1 MDPAFRLIYILE
13 TFLSTVPFGMLRFY
27 AFRREL
33 RISTQVFAFCYTLL
47 VLGKICYLNLAF
59 WPDLLP
65 IEERQRFYLLVS
77 VITNLFFFLI
87 IRPFWRQLFVTG
99 TLMVYA
105 TTIMYPFAYIIGN
118 EWLGQGM
125 LAHLA
130 GCIYLLAGI
139 GFTWK
144 PMKHWVT
151 EGVLPFY
158 RYGSVVFWRCFWLIP
173 VLFMFSMVLFGLET
187 ADRTLIN
194 GAVALASMVGGLG
207 LAASIRFMAYFMEYL
222 YENRLMKDNV
232 SIAEGLYELQL
243 ERVRNYSEHMGR
255 IQQLRIMFS
264 RCNEKFRKL
273 AGAENWTLME
283 RELRT
288 CRKVLT
294 DAEKKEQNNDQ

>member
-125 LAHLA
+125 LAHLV

-144 PMKHWVT
+144 PMKHW
-151 EGVLPFY
+151 EPQIPQKSFGKRGKLPRGLTPPFP
-158 RYGSVVFWRCFWLIP
+158 G
-173 VLFMFSMVLFGLET
+173 LFSLPQ
-187 ADRTLIN
+187 DRI
-194 GAVALASMVGGLG
+194 LG
-207 LAASIRFMAYFMEYL
+207 LLFP
-222 YENRLMKDNV
+222 
-232 SIAEGLYELQL
+232 Q
-243 ERVRNYSEHMGR
+243 
-255 IQQLRIMFS
+255 
-264 RCNEKFRKL
+264 RKL
-273 AGAENWTLME
+273 PRSGSWAGS
-283 RELRT
+283 RRSHH
-288 CRKVLT
+288 RSFP
-294 DAEKKEQNNDQ
+294 